1 MLDPRHIA
9 ATPESVG
16 LDSALVDA
24 LFERAEKE
32 VREGVLPSAQI
43 AIARNGKIAAM
54 KTFGR
59 VRHEGRE
66 APATNET
73 LYCVFSSTKA
83 ITSAAAWLLIQDG
96 ALDVR
101 ERVATLVPEF
111 GENGKEAVTVE
122 QLFTHT
128 AGFPQAPFVPS
139 DFLDRE
145 KRLARFA
152 AWRLNWK
159 PGERFEYHPS
169 SSMYVIGELIER
181 LTGRTY
187 GEFVRERIAEPL
199 GLADLWVGLP
209 PELHGRLA
217 DCEHVG
223 DALTDEDYAKLG
235 MPKPPVTE
243 VTEEAISSFN
253 RPDVRVAGIPGGGG
267 TMTAADLALF
277 YQGLLDGGRALAGR
291 ELWKPQMLAAAR
303 EIRSGDLRDPLFRKP
318 ANRGLGLIIAGD
330 AERTYR
336 GFGHTNSEL
345 AFGHGGAGGQ
355 IAWGDP
361 LTGISIGYCTNG
373 HDRNTVRQGRRGVGI
388 SSRAASCAR
397 DAS

>member
-1 MLDPRHIA
+1 MIDARHIA
-9 ATPESVG
+9 PTPESVG
-16 LDSALVDA
+16 LDSSLVEALC
-24 LFERAEKE
+24 ERAEKE

-54 KTFGR
+54 RTFGR
-59 VRHEGRE
+59 VSHEGVE

-96 ALDVR
+96 ALDIR
-101 ERVATLVPEF
+101 ARVADLVPEF
-111 GENGKEAVTVE
+111 GANGKDAVTVE

-128 AGFPQAPFVPS
+128 AGFPQAPFVPAE
-139 DFLDRE
+139 FLDRE

-169 SSMYVIGELIER
+169 SSMYVIAEIIER
-181 LTGRTY
+181 LSGTSY
-187 GEFVRERIAEPL
+187 GAFVRERIAEPL
-199 GLADLWVGLP
+199 GLGDLWVGLP
-209 PELHGRLA
+209 RALHGRLA
-217 DCEHVG
+217 DCVHTGE
-223 DALTDEDYAKLG
+223 ALTDDDYRALG

-243 VTEEAISSFN
+243 VTEEAISGFN
-253 RPDVRVAGIPGGGG
+253 REDVRVAGIPGGGG

-277 YQGLLDGGRALAGR
+277 YQALLDGGRALAGR
-291 ELWKPQMLAAAR
+291 ELWKPATLALAR
-303 EIRSGDLRDPLFRKP
+303 EIRSGDLRDPLFKKP
-318 ANRGLGLIIAGD
+318 ANRALGLIIAGD
-330 AERTYR
+330 ADRTYR

-355 IAWGDP
+355 IAWADP
-361 LTGISIGYCTNG
+361 RTGISIGYCTNG
-373 HDRNTVRQGRRGVGI
+373 HDRNTIRQGRRGVGI
-388 SSRAASCAR
+388 SSRAAGCAR
-397 DAS
+397 IEK